1 MDLWQWVYQTQQFQ
15 STMLLD
21 KIFALLNLARRED
34 RAAITVLYPESDAD
48 GAAVT

>member
-1 MDLWQWVYQTQQFQ
+1 MGVPDAAVPVHHATGQDL
-15 STMLLD
+15 
-21 KIFALLNLARRED
+21 ALLNLARRED